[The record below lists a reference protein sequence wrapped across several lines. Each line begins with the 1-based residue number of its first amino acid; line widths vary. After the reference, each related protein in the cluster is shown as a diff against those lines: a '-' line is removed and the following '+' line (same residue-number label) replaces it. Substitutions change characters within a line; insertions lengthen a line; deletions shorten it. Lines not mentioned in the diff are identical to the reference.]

1 MGELSPFFFSL
12 LPFLVGFQLLLCLV
26 GKERA
31 NKNLCKYKNLLKL
44 FLNSGKLLI
53 HAEKEFPGFFKV
65 FPEKLIDFLRRVYI
79 ICTVHLKKCLRF
91 MENTWT
97 TPETIKKELGIG
109 KHQYYDAIT
118 ELGIKSHRHK
128 GRAYLDA
135 DQVQKLRD
143 YLGGQTAIATV
154 DNGELSINGDEVITE
169 EVSDQEAE
177 DLYWEAAELAAD
189 RLKLR
194 NLIKLNLA
202 SKIDYERLPPEL
214 QEDVRKTADAAN
226 LNVGKLADRIA
237 NKIYERHQ

>member
-1 MGELSPFFFSL
+1 MY
-12 LPFLVGFQLLLCLV
+12 
-26 GKERA
+26 
-31 NKNLCKYKNLLKL
+31 KYKNLLRL
-44 FLNSGKLLI
+44 FLNSGKSLI
-53 HAEKEFPGFFKV
+53 HTEKEFREFFQV
-65 FPEKLIDFLRRVYI
+65 FPENLIDFLWRLYI
-79 ICTVHLKKCLRF
+79 ICTVHLKKSFRF
-91 MENTWT
+91 MENNWI
-97 TPETIKKELGIG
+97 TPETVQKELGIG
-109 KHQYYDAIT
+109 KHQYYDALT
-118 ELGIKSHRHK
+118 ELGIKAHRHK

-177 DLYWEAAELAAD
+177 DLYWEAAELAAN

>member
-1 MGELSPFFFSL
+1 MVVI
-12 LPFLVGFQLLLCLV
+12 PFLVGCQLPLCWA
-26 GKERA
+26 GKGRA
-31 NKNLCKYKNLLKL
+31 NKNPCKYKNLLEL
-44 FLNSGKLLI
+44 FLNSEKSLI
-53 HAEKEFPGFFKV
+53 YTEKEFPGFFKV

-79 ICTVHLKKCLRF
+79 ICTVHLKKYLRF
-91 MENTWT
+91 MENNWT

-143 YLGGQTAIATV
+143 YLGSQTAIATV
-154 DNGELSINGDEVITE
+154 DNGELSINKNDDDVITE

-202 SKIDYERLPPEL
+202 SKIDYEKLPPEL

-237 NKIYERHQ
+237 NKIYEKHQ